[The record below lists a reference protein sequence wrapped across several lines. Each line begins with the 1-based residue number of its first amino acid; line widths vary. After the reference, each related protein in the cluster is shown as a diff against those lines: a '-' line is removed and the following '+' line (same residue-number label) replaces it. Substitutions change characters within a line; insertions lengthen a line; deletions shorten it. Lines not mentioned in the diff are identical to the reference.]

1 MSTLNIFPDA
11 EQTNSLDPDDPV
23 IEAEFTGIG
32 LLRHGTSEGKA
43 SVALFLKLP
52 DGSQVLAQATWAA
65 FHTAAKALAVS
76 PIAVEETT
84 FD

>member
-1 MSTLNIFPDA
+1 MYPDA
-11 EQTNSLDPDDPV
+11 EVKNGLDPDKPV
-23 IEAEFTGIG
+23 VEAEFNGIG

-52 DGSQVLAQATWAA
+52 DGQQVLAQTTWGA
-65 FHTAAKALAVS
+65 FHTVAKALAVS
-76 PIAVEETT
+76 PIAVEETS